1 MKLCGAC
8 GAEDATTECNVC
20 GTAYYCNVKCQLDAL
35 DLHREY
41 DCTGGSCTT
50 TPREAPQAQDDGGG
64 KGCKVRDGVE
74 RMA

>member
-50 TPREAPQAQDDGGG
+50 TPREAPQAKDDGGG
-64 KGCKVRDGVE
+64 KGGKVRDGVE